1 MESLLGEFQIKLDKT
16 VQEKP
21 EESIRKFMSGYV
33 DEDDHEMKQ
42 LKYDIKK
49 ERYESRG
56 KKIVKTTDENGEPI
70 ENQEMEI
77 EQWREKFKED
87 VLFNLYEIKKKNYQL
102 FLDLRLRERLRQL
115 GVTGKKDWLLNKIE
129 ILRC

>member
-1 MESLLGEFQIKLDKT
+1 
-16 VQEKP
+16 
-21 EESIRKFMSGYV
+21 MSGYV

-56 KKIVKTTDENGEPI
+56 KKIVKTIDENGEPI

-115 GVTGKKDWLLNKIE
+115 GVTGKKD
-129 ILRC
+129 